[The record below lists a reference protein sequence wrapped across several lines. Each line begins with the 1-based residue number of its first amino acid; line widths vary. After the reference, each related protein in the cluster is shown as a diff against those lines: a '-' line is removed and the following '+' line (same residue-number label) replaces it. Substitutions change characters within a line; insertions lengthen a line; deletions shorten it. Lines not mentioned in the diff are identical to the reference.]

1 MPKIEKKPEEI
12 YLAPEWKLMWWRFK
26 KNKLA
31 VIGFIVLLV
40 LYILG
45 IFCEFFS
52 PYDPNR
58 IFARY
63 VYAPPQ
69 KIHFFRD
76 GKLVRPFV
84 YAYKME
90 RDPVTLR
97 RIFKEDMTKPIPIKF
112 FVKGDQYKLL
122 GIWGMN
128 VHFFGV
134 EDEVIF
140 LFGTDRMGR
149 DMFSRIL
156 YGARISTTIG
166 LVGVAIS
173 MILGIVIGGISGYY
187 GGRVDNIVQRIIEII
202 ISMPTIPLWMALTAA
217 LPKYWSQI
225 KVYFAITVILSLV
238 GWTGLARVVR
248 SRFLSLKEEDYV
260 IAARIAG
267 ASEFRIIFKHML
279 PALTSHLIASVTLS
293 IPGMILGE
301 TGLSF
306 LGIGLRSPAISW
318 GVLLQEAQNVR
329 TLALYPWLLLPALF
343 VIITVLCFNFV
354 GDGLRDAADPYKT

>member
-1 MPKIEKKPEEI
+1 
-12 YLAPEWKLMWWRFK
+12 MWWRFK

-31 VIGFIVLLV
+31 VTGLIILFV
-40 LYILG
+40 LYVLG
-45 IFCEFFS
+45 IFCEFFA
-52 PYDPNR
+52 PYDPNKT
-58 IFARY
+58 FARY

-69 KIHFFRD
+69 KVHIFRD

-84 YAYKME
+84 YAYKIE

-97 RIFKEDMTKPIPIKF
+97 RIYTEDKTKPLSIKF
-112 FVKGDQYKLL
+112 FVKGDPYKFL
-122 GIWGMN
+122 GIWKVD

-134 EDEVIF
+134 EEGTIF

-156 YGARISTTIG
+156 HGARISTTIG

-173 MILGIVIGGISGYY
+173 MILGIIVGGISGYY
-187 GGRVDNIVQRIIEII
+187 GGMVDNVIQRIIEII
-202 ISMPTIPLWMALTAA
+202 ISIPTIPLWMALAAA
-217 LPKYWSQI
+217 LPRHWSQVR
-225 KVYFAITVILSLV
+225 VYFAITVILSLV

-248 SRFLSLKEEDYV
+248 SKFLALKEEDYV
-260 IAARIAG
+260 VAARIAG

-279 PALTSHLIASVTLS
+279 PALTSHLIASVTLA

-306 LGIGLRSPAISW
+306 LGLGLRPPAISW
-318 GVLLQEAQNVR
+318 GVLLQEAQNIR
-329 TLALYPWLLLPALF
+329 TLALYPWLLIPALF
-343 VIITVLCFNFV
+343 VIVTVLCFNFV
-354 GDGLRDAADPYKT
+354 GDGLRDAADPYKV